1 MANKPISMSK
11 IKQII
16 RCYCQGIGSK
26 KTHQIT
32 GVSRNVI
39 KLYVRRFKFLQL
51 TLEEVETS
59 EDLQLQQLFFP
70 PKTGPV
76 VPDQDRL
83 AELQALLSVI
93 TKALRRKGMTLELQW
108 QWYKQKH
115 PDGYGRT
122 QFYTY
127 LTDYQRRS
135 GFTMHL
141 DHKAGEKLFVDFC
154 GDKLSVVDPNSGE
167 VKPVE
172 VFVAILGCSQLT
184 YVEAVWSQKKEDFI
198 SCCQRAFEYY
208 GGVPGAVVPDNLKA
222 AVTKS
227 SKYEP
232 VINETF
238 ETFAEHYS
246 TVILPARSYKPKDK
260 ALVENAVK
268 LVYQRIYTALAE
280 QVFTSLADLN
290 TAILVALE
298 KHNSAPL
305 KQGESRR
312 TLFEL
317 EEKPVLH
324 PLPPLPYE
332 LRKVRENKVMKN
344 GHVAL
349 HEDRHY
355 YSVPYEYIGKRVRL
369 VYHASV
375 VDIYYQFNLLARHE
389 RNYRRNRYTTN
400 PEHLASKHRFLS
412 EWNPEFFSSKARE
425 IAPEVALFVEK
436 LMEAKA
442 HPEQGYKACSGVL
455 NLARRVG
462 RERITIACR
471 RALEYNA
478 IHYYI
483 LEDILKK
490 GLDQLSPEERSQQQ
504 PTTPQHANL
513 RGKQYYEQQSQQIK
527 TPQS

>member
-39 KLYVRRFKFLQL
+39 KLYVRKFQTLRL
-51 TLEEVETS
+51 TLEEIEGYD
-59 EDLQLQQLFFP
+59 DLALQQLFFP
-70 PKTGPV
+70 PKEAT
-76 VPDQDRL
+76 VPDEDRL
-83 AELQALLSVI
+83 TRLQALLPAIS
-93 TKALRRKGMTLELQW
+93 KSLRRKGMTLELQW
-108 QWYKQKH
+108 QWYRQND
-115 PDGYGRT
+115 PNPYGRT
-122 QFYTY
+122 QFYNY
-127 LTDYQRRS
+127 LAEYQRRN

-141 DHKAGEKLFVDFC
+141 EHKAGEKLFVDYC
-154 GDKLSVVDPNSGE
+154 GDKLSVVDEQSGE
-167 VKPVE
+167 VKSVE
-172 VFVAILGCSQLT
+172 VFVSILGCSQLT

-198 SCCQRAFEYY
+198 TCCQHAFEYY
-208 GGVPGAVVPDNLKA
+208 GGVPAAVVPDNLKA

-232 VINETF
+232 ILNETF

-268 LVYQRIYTALAE
+268 LVYQRIYTTVRE
-280 QVFTSLADLN
+280 QVFTSLEALN
-290 TAILVALE
+290 TAIWVALE
-298 KHNSAPL
+298 KHNQAPL
-305 KQGESRR
+305 KGGDSRR
-312 TLFEL
+312 TLFEQ
-317 EEKPVLH
+317 EEKIALH
-324 PLPPLPYE
+324 ALPALPYE
-332 LRKVRENKVMKN
+332 LRKVRENRVMKN

-369 VYHASV
+369 VYHSSQ
-375 VDIYYQFNLLARHE
+375 VDIYFQFTLLARHV

-412 EWNPEFFSSKARE
+412 EWTPEFFYSKARE
-425 IAPEVALFVEK
+425 IAPEVAQFVEK

-462 RERITIACR
+462 KERITIACR

-478 IHYYI
+478 ITYYI
-483 LEDILKK
+483 LEDILRK
-490 GLDQLSPEERSQQQ
+490 GLDQLTPEELSQQQ
-504 PTTPQHANL
+504 PTTPIHANL
-513 RGKQYYEQQSQQIK
+513 RGKQYYEQSSLQLK
-527 TPQS
+527 NPNK